1 MAGENQPLMT
11 GDSQPLR
18 ILVVEDN
25 PGDLFLLKELLRST
39 DLKIAEVVHASQLRE
54 AREVLAARQ
63 GGERVR
69 GSDGERAVPG
79 GERVGGSSGER
90 DGGSSGERDRG
101 LAGERIDLV
110 FLDLSLPDSYGLDSY
125 SGLQSYAQ
133 KVPIILLTGL
143 TDTKIAPQ
151 ALVMGAQDY
160 LIKGDFDEKLLGR
173 TIRYS
178 LERMRN
184 LRHLQE
190 SEERYRE
197 LFNSNPMPM
206 WVFDAVTHRF
216 LEANSAAV
224 HHYGYTLEEFLART
238 AGDIQLNG
246 DKAALKAEVD
256 AARGNTVGIQKGIR
270 QHVKKSGEVIFV
282 DIAWHNV
289 RYKNR
294 PAILALASDV
304 TERIQLE
311 VELNE
316 QRLSRQKQITEA
328 VILAQEKERTEIGK
342 ELHDNVNQ
350 ILGASNL
357 YINSA
362 MTDEEMRQELL
373 ERSTELVSNAINEIR
388 KISKSLITPGLRE
401 IGLVESIEDIMEDLR
416 VAGGGVAGGTA
427 GAKLTID
434 LDLFN
439 ISEDQIE
446 DRRKLAVFRIVQE
459 QLNNI
464 VKHARATRVLV
475 RLSGEQGHIV
485 LTVMDNGVGFDVS
498 RHRKGVGITNIISR
512 AELFNGKVEIVSGPG
527 EGCVLT
533 VNLPM

>member
-1 MAGENQPLMT
+1 
-11 GDSQPLR
+11 
-18 ILVVEDN
+18 
-25 PGDLFLLKELLRST
+25 
-39 DLKIAEVVHASQLRE
+39 
-54 AREVLAARQ
+54 
-63 GGERVR
+63 
-69 GSDGERAVPG
+69 
-79 GERVGGSSGER
+79 
-90 DGGSSGERDRG
+90 
-101 LAGERIDLV
+101 V

-125 SGLQSYAQ
+125 TGLQSYAQ

-143 TDTKIAPQ
+143 KDTEIAPQ
-151 ALVMGAQDY
+151 ALVMGAQDF

-173 TIRYS
+173 AIRYS

-197 LFNSNPMPM
+197 LFNNNPMPM

-224 HHYGYTLEEFLART
+224 HHYGYTLDEFLSRT
-238 AGDIQLNG
+238 AADIQLNR
-246 DKAALKAEVD
+246 DKSALEAEVE
-256 AARGNTVGIQKGIR
+256 AARGMTVGIRKGIR
-270 QHVKKSGEVIFV
+270 QHVKKSGEVIHV
-282 DIAWHNV
+282 DIAWHNIN
-289 RYKNR
+289 YKNR

-311 VELNE
+311 MELNE
-316 QRLSRQKQITEA
+316 QQLSRQKQITEA

-362 MTDEEMRQELL
+362 MTDEELRQELL

-401 IGLVESIEDIMEDLR
+401 IGLVESIEDIIDDLR
-416 VAGGGVAGGTA
+416 VAGD
-427 GAKLTID
+427 KLAID
-434 LDLFN
+434 LDLQN

-446 DRRKLAVFRIVQE
+446 DRRKLTVFRIVQE

-464 VKHARATRVLV
+464 VKHARATRALV
-475 RLSGEQGHIV
+475 RLSGEQDHIV
-485 LTVMDNGVGFDVS
+485 LTVADNGVGFDVG

-527 EGCVLT
+527 EGCTLT
-533 VNLPM
+533 VKLPM